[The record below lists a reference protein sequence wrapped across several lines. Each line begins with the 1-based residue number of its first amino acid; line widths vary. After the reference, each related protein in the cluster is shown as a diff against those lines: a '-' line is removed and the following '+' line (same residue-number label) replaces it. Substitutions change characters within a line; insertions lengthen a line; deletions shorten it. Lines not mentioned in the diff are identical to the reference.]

1 MAFFC
6 GRLSTNLF
14 RTLTS
19 KAMALLDDFN
29 TAVTK
34 SKELT
39 KRPSNEELLD
49 LYALFKQATDG
60 DVSGDRPGGFDFKAI
75 AKFDAWA
82 SKKGIAKEQ
91 AMQDYVNHVSKLQE
105 SYS

>member
-1 MAFFC
+1 
-6 GRLSTNLF
+6 
-14 RTLTS
+14 
-19 KAMALLDDFN
+19 MALLDDF
-29 TAVTK
+29 TAAVAK

-39 KRPSNEELLD
+39 KRPSNEELLT

-82 SKKGIAKEQ
+82 EKKGLTKEK
-91 AMQDYVNHVSKLQE
+91 AMEEYVQLMNHLVA

>member
-1 MAFFC
+1 
-6 GRLSTNLF
+6 
-14 RTLTS
+14 
-19 KAMALLDDFN
+19 MALLDDFN
-29 TAVTK
+29 TAVSK
-34 SKELT
+34 SKDLT

-49 LYALFKQATDG
+49 LYAFFKQATEG

-82 SKKGIAKEQ
+82 SKKGMTKDQ
-91 AMQDYVNHVSKLQE
+91 AMQDYINLVSKLQQ